1 MKQVLLKKI
10 VIVVG
15 KSTRSRVLWGIG
27 MAMGRGGTE
36 GWDLRSHPAWFC
48 FAPSPLRPARQGKL
62 SHPIPTPWGPVK
74 SYPIP

>member
-36 GWDLRSHPAWFC
+36 GWDIRSHPAWFC
-48 FAPSPLRPARQGKL
+48 FAPSPLRPAR
-62 SHPIPTPWGPVK
+62 
-74 SYPIP
+74 